1 MDNMHY
7 VVVHNA
13 LDHTSQQY
21 FSDRAGTKTAVA
33 KSHSYG
39 TDGSG
44 VTSVDNAYWFENNR
58 MKALVA
64 SAD

>member
-1 MDNMHY
+1 FVSFYQVTSQKILNSF
-7 VVVHNA
+7 

-39 TDGSG
+39 TGGSG
-44 VTSVDNAYWFENNR
+44 GYHRRPLWFVVNF
-58 MKALVA
+58 L
-64 SAD
+64 